1 MIKSTSETLFR
12 LSNLDKEQQRIS
24 YQTSSTEILQYGSDD
39 ANLYTRKIY
48 LDDKMK
54 VYEGIEEQINK
65 TTAQNLAS
73 DSTMKEIKELLEYV
87 MQEVQKGITATTDQD
102 AREAIATNLKG
113 VKENLYMLSN
123 EQMEGEYLYAGSD
136 SMKQPFVKDDSGKV
150 TYQGDSFLRKVVVE
164 DGSYRERGITG
175 FENFMYT
182 VEAAL
187 KGETLEFSAEER
199 ILDESSYEW
208 KLEAST
214 PVTTAPATINFQA
227 NDVLIDENGTSWKV
241 NDTIPSL
248 ENSNGDSIAITGTGP
263 YSLDMSSIAITPAT
277 ATVPTELSTAQLVK
291 YDEEGLPTADTL
303 SVKASST
310 LGKDYEVVLPNVDG
324 TKFEAKGNTFDI
336 MDKIINA
343 LEQKDADG
351 NDIPNALATE
361 ELTESLK
368 LIQTANDAANS
379 GHAKL
384 GGRNKVFE
392 ISLERVSAKH
402 TLFEKMNTEI
412 NGADLTKLAVEAK
425 ALEVTYTAMYATIN
439 KIHELSLVNFVR

>member
-1 MIKSTSETLFR
+1 MIRSTSETLFR

-54 VYEGIEEQINK
+54 VYEGIKEQIEK

-73 DSTMKEIKELLEYV
+73 DSTMNEIKNLLTYV
-87 MQEVQKGITATTDQD
+87 KQEVSKGITATTDQD

-113 VKENLYMLSN
+113 VKENLYMLAN
-123 EQMEGEYLYAGSD
+123 EQMEGEYLYSGSD
-136 SMKQPFVKDDSGKV
+136 SMKQPFVKDASGKV
-150 TYQGDSFLRKVVVE
+150 TYEGDGFLRKVVVE

-182 VEAAL
+182 VDSAL
-187 KGETLEFSAEER
+187 KGETLGFSSGER
-199 ILDESSYEW
+199 IIDEGNYEW
-208 KLEAST
+208 KLEGSS
-214 PVTTAPATINFQA
+214 PVTTAPGTINFQA
-227 NDVLIDENGTSWKV
+227 NDVLIDENGTTWKV
-241 NDTIPSL
+241 NTSVPSL
-248 ENSNGDSIAITGTGP
+248 ENANGDAMAITGSGP
-263 YSLDMSSIAITPAT
+263 YSLDMSTISITPAT
-277 ATVPTELSTAQLVK
+277 ATAPTELSSAQLVK
-291 YDEEGLPTADTL
+291 YDEEGLPTANTL
-303 SVKASST
+303 SVKASAT
-310 LGKDYEVVLPNVDG
+310 NDKDYEVVLPNVDG
-324 TKFEAKGNTFDI
+324 TKFEAKANTFDV

-343 LEQKDADG
+343 LEQKDANG
-351 NDIPNALATE
+351 NDVPNAVATE
-361 ELTESLK
+361 ELREGLE
-368 LIQTANDAANS
+368 LISSAFETANS

-392 ISLERVSAKH
+392 ISEERVMSKYN
-402 TLFEKMNTEI
+402 LFKKMNNEV